1 MRTIEI
7 VLSLGTAGWLCWLAK
22 RNVWLH
28 VLELTTEVI
37 AMLADWLRKAK
48 AHAVRRRPSVWLE
61 ESAIAAPWVFHRLRV
76 SESRDDFSVAVTAHR
91 RIAHRLTGQ
100 RIVKRHTV
108 THRIHTVIILVDWLL
123 ALVLVLAAVS

>member
-7 VLSLGTAGWLCWLAK
+7 VLSLGTTGWLCGLTK

-48 AHAVRRRPSVWLE
+48 AYTVRCRPSVWLE

-76 SESRDDFSVAVTAHR
+76 SESRDHFSVAVTAHR
-91 RIAHRLTGQ
+91 RVAHRLARQ
-100 RIVKRHTV
+100 RVVKRHTV
-108 THRIHTVIILVDWLL
+108 PHRIHTVIVLVDWLL
-123 ALVLVLAAVS
+123 TLVLVLAAVP